1 MNERG
6 EASRSKSS
14 WQYLRAVCSHWEKTK
29 PKGRCQCDANEGHTQ
44 NYRYHGRAPL
54 LVMLLLPEQ
63 GKEIRDR
70 HHVLEFFGWR
80 AAISTIYLPRDLLQ

>member
-1 MNERG
+1 
-6 EASRSKSS
+6 
-14 WQYLRAVCSHWEKTK
+14 
-29 PKGRCQCDANEGHTQ
+29 
-44 NYRYHGRAPL
+44 
-54 LVMLLLPEQ
+54 MLLLPEQ